1 MRILICHPGRLWPA
15 ALLVLALIG
24 ASAQS
29 LAAPPVQTAMNPDPK
44 LAQAEAAANRIVERF
59 HQTLKLDWIF
69 ADEFVR
75 DDRLRARALSLDDEE
90 KWKQFDLPTRERLY
104 VALMTWLHLW
114 AEYPL
119 VQKGHDVPP
128 EFEKQPEPKLFS
140 HSAPPR
146 TLAELNQD
154 ISEFDRMSVVY
165 RKYFPP
171 GVFQSDQYRESIKP
185 GAENTKSHSSN
196 VPRIEKGNSKFGIP
210 ETVPVYIVRPEAFDY
225 YFIEEN
231 GTMKLFYVN
240 IMPDFRLF

>member
-1 MRILICHPGRLWPA
+1 
-15 ALLVLALIG
+15 
-24 ASAQS
+24 
-29 LAAPPVQTAMNPDPK
+29 MNPDPK

-59 HQTLKLDWIF
+59 HQTLKFDDIF

-75 DDRLRARALSLDDEE
+75 DARLRERTLSLDDEE
-90 KWKQFDLPTRERLY
+90 KWKQFDVPSRGRLY

-119 VQKGHDVPP
+119 IQKGHDVPP
-128 EFEKQPEPKLFS
+128 EFEKSPEPKFFS
-140 HSAPPR
+140 HADPPR

-154 ISEFDRMSVVY
+154 ISELDQMSLVY

-171 GVFQSDQYRESIKP
+171 GVFQSANYRESIKP
-185 GAENTKSHSSN
+185 AEYTKSH
-196 VPRIEKGNSKFGIP
+196 VPRIEKGNAKFGIP
-210 ETVPVYIVRPEAFDY
+210 ESVPVYIVRPEAFDY

-240 IMPDFRLF
+240 ILPDFRLF